1 MNQQS
6 SIPQSYVVE
15 PSSTIPQSYVVVAD
29 NSANQA
35 LNESQSLAYIEH
47 QPYDSSLNQFETSS
61 IEYWT
66 PTNYEENS
74 QQVNEWNLQPQV
86 WLGNNNNTVFR
97 SNSLANETVVAIE
110 LNETLQIAKY
120 KNKDVGSEISTID
133 GIELFV
139 YKLSINS
146 TVTVRNK
153 QTHTIIDSGAN
164 VHIASMEMAKHALKL
179 GYRIYA
185 SEVKATIRTAEQA
198 GGMHITGWLYLGGY
212 IGIMAVSN

>member
-47 QPYDSSLNQFETSS
+47 QPIEHQPYDSSLNQFETSS

-86 WLGNNNNTVFR
+86 
-97 SNSLANETVVAIE
+97 
-110 LNETLQIAKY
+110 
-120 KNKDVGSEISTID
+120 
-133 GIELFV
+133 
-139 YKLSINS
+139 
-146 TVTVRNK
+146 
-153 QTHTIIDSGAN
+153 
-164 VHIASMEMAKHALKL
+164 
-179 GYRIYA
+179 
-185 SEVKATIRTAEQA
+185 
-198 GGMHITGWLYLGGY
+198 
-212 IGIMAVSN
+212 